1 MMSQVRPFHYNFA
14 VRTLKTKSSSTV
26 CSQMGLNNSLQAL
39 IATFDGV
46 VVACSALKLY
56 FAIAG
61 TFVLFG
67 IIKAKN
73 NLA

>member
-1 MMSQVRPFHYNFA
+1 
-14 VRTLKTKSSSTV
+14 
-26 CSQMGLNNSLQAL
+26 MGLNNSLQAL

-56 FAIAG
+56 FAITG

>member
-1 MMSQVRPFHYNFA
+1 
-14 VRTLKTKSSSTV
+14 
-26 CSQMGLNNSLQAL
+26 MGLNNSLQAL